1 MTEPRQRPEGERAVS
16 ERAVSERSA
25 SDPSASER
33 AESELVEFVRSID
46 VRAPE
51 SLHSQVQ
58 ALVADASRRKG
69 RRGTGHRRSPALAR
83 YSIAAA
89 LAAAVAA
96 IAIAIGLSGGGN
108 GGSGPFIGPT
118 SALTLGRSTAA
129 APRKTPGTAHLAA
142 AVDGVAFPYW
152 EDRFGWRS
160 TGTRRDYVNGRAV
173 TTVFYADRRGRQI
186 GYAIVAGT
194 PAPTQDR
201 GAIAWRDGA
210 RFRVLQLHGATV
222 VSWLRD
228 GHLCVVAGRGVSAA
242 TLLALASWHDRAS
255 VA

>member
-1 MTEPRQRPEGERAVS
+1 MTEPRERPEG

-69 RRGTGHRRSPALAR
+69 RRGTGHRRAPAFAS
-83 YSIAAA
+83 YAIAGA
-89 LAAAVAA
+89 LAAAAA
-96 IAIAIGLSGGGN
+96 AIAIGLSGGSN
-108 GGSGPFIGPT
+108 GPFIRPT

-129 APRKTPGTAHLAA
+129 APRKAPGTAQLAA
-142 AVDGVAFPYW
+142 AVEGVAFPYW

-173 TTVFYADRRGRQI
+173 TTVFYADHRGRQI

-242 TLLALASWHDRAS
+242 TLLALASWHDRVS

>member
-1 MTEPRQRPEGERAVS
+1 
-16 ERAVSERSA
+16 VSERSA

-69 RRGTGHRRSPALAR
+69 RRGPGHRRAPAFAR
-83 YSIAAA
+83 YAIAGA

-108 GGSGPFIGPT
+108 GPFIGPT

-129 APRKTPGTAHLAA
+129 APRKTPGTAQLAA
-142 AVDGVAFPYW
+142 AVEGVAFPYW

-160 TGTRRDYVNGRAV
+160 TGTRRDTVNGRAV

-201 GAIAWRDGA
+201 GAIAWRNGT
-210 RFRVLQLHGATV
+210 RFRVLQLGGATV

-242 TLLALASWHDRAS
+242 TLLALASWHDRGS

>member
-1 MTEPRQRPEGERAVS
+1 MSQPRQRPEAERA
-16 ERAVSERSA
+16 ASERSA
-25 SDPSASER
+25 FER
-33 AESELVEFVRSID
+33 SESELVEFVRSID

-51 SLHSQVQ
+51 SLHSRVQ

-69 RRGTGHRRSPALAR
+69 RRGTGHRRAPAFAN
-83 YSIAAA
+83 YAIAGA

-96 IAIAIGLSGGGN
+96 IAISIGLSGGGN
-108 GGSGPFIGPT
+108 GPFIRQA

-129 APRKTPGTAHLAA
+129 APRENHNSAQLAA

-201 GAIAWRDGA
+201 GAIAWRDGT
-210 RFRVLQLHGATV
+210 RFRVLQLDGATV

-242 TLLALASWHDRAS
+242 TLLALASWHDRGSDA
-255 VA
+255 

>member
-1 MTEPRQRPEGERAVS
+1 MTEPRQRPEGERA
-16 ERAVSERSA
+16 ASERSA
-25 SDPSASER
+25 SER
-33 AESELVEFVRSID
+33 AASELVEFVRTID
-46 VRAPE
+46 VRAPD
-51 SLHSQVQ
+51 SLHTQVQ

-69 RRGTGHRRSPALAR
+69 RPRIGHRRSPALAN
-83 YSIAAA
+83 YAIAGA
-89 LAAAVAA
+89 LAAAAAA
-96 IAIAIGLSGGGN
+96 IAIAIALSGGGN
-108 GGSGPFIGPT
+108 GPFIRQA
-118 SALTLGRSTAA
+118 SALTLDRPTSA
-129 APRKTPGTAHLAA
+129 APSENPHNSTQLAA
-142 AVDGVAFPYW
+142 AVQGVAFPYW
-152 EDRFGWRS
+152 EERFGWRS
-160 TGTRRDYVNGRAV
+160 TGTRQDTVNGRAV

-201 GAIAWRDGA
+201 GAIAWRNGT

-242 TLLALASWHDRAS
+242 TLLALASWHDRGS

>member
-1 MTEPRQRPEGERAVS
+1 MTEPSQRPEGERAAS
-16 ERAVSERSA
+16 ERAA
-25 SDPSASER
+25 SGPSASER

-69 RRGTGHRRSPALAR
+69 RRGTGHRRAPAFAR
-83 YSIAAA
+83 YAIAGA

-96 IAIAIGLSGGGN
+96 SAIAIGLSGGGN
-108 GGSGPFIGPT
+108 SNGPFIRQA

-173 TTVFYADRRGRQI
+173 TTVFYADHRGRQI

-201 GAIAWRDGA
+201 GAIAWRNGT
-210 RFRVLQLHGATV
+210 RFRVLQLDGATV

-242 TLLALASWHDRAS
+242 TLLALASWHDRVS

>member
-1 MTEPRQRPEGERAVS
+1 MTEPRQRPEG

-69 RRGTGHRRSPALAR
+69 RRGTGHRRAPAFAS
-83 YSIAAA
+83 YAIAGA

-96 IAIAIGLSGGGN
+96 SAIAIGLSGGGN
-108 GGSGPFIGPT
+108 SNGPFIREA

-160 TGTRRDYVNGRAV
+160 TGTRRDHVNGRAV
-173 TTVFYADRRGRQI
+173 TTVFYADHRGRQI

-201 GAIAWRDGA
+201 GAIAWRNGT
-210 RFRVLQLHGATV
+210 RFRVLQLDGATV
-222 VSWLRD
+222 VSWLRY

-242 TLLALASWHDRAS
+242 TRLALASWHDRAS

>member
-1 MTEPRQRPEGERAVS
+1 MTEPSQRPEGERA
-16 ERAVSERSA
+16 
-25 SDPSASER
+25 ASER

-69 RRGTGHRRSPALAR
+69 RRGTGHRRAPAFAN
-83 YSIAAA
+83 YAIAGA

-96 IAIAIGLSGGGN
+96 IAISIGLSGGGN
-108 GGSGPFIGPT
+108 GPFIRQA

-129 APRKTPGTAHLAA
+129 APRENHNSAQLAA
-142 AVDGVAFPYW
+142 AVEGVAFPYW
-152 EDRFGWRS
+152 EERFGWRS
-160 TGTRRDYVNGRAV
+160 TGTRHDHVNGRAV
-173 TTVFYADRRGRQI
+173 TTVFYADQHGRQI

-194 PAPTQDR
+194 PAPTQGR
-201 GAIAWRDGA
+201 GAIAWRNGT

-228 GHLCVVAGRGVSAA
+228 GHLCVVAGRGVSGA
-242 TLLALASWHDRAS
+242 TLLALASWHDRGS

>member
-1 MTEPRQRPEGERAVS
+1 MTEPRQRPDGERA
-16 ERAVSERSA
+16 ASERSA
-25 SDPSASER
+25 FER

-51 SLHSQVQ
+51 SLHREVQ
-58 ALVADASRRKG
+58 ALVGDASRRKG
-69 RRGTGHRRSPALAR
+69 RLRMGHRRSPALAG
-83 YSIAAA
+83 YAFAGA

-108 GGSGPFIGPT
+108 GQFIRQA
-118 SALTLGRSTAA
+118 SALTLAPATAA
-129 APRKTPGTAHLAA
+129 APRENPHSSGQLTA
-142 AVDGVAFPYW
+142 AVEGVAFPYW

-160 TGTRRDYVNGRAV
+160 TGTRSDRVNGRAV
-173 TTVFYADRRGRQI
+173 TTVFYADRVGRQI

-194 PAPTQDR
+194 PAPKQDR
-201 GAIAWRDGA
+201 GAIAWRNGT

-222 VSWLRD
+222 LSWLRD
-228 GHLCVVAGRGVSAA
+228 GRLCVVAGRGVSGE
-242 TLLALASWHDRAS
+242 TLLALASWHPRGA

>member
-1 MTEPRQRPEGERAVS
+1 
-16 ERAVSERSA
+16 VSERSA

-51 SLHSQVQ
+51 SLHSRVQ

-69 RRGTGHRRSPALAR
+69 RRGTGHRRAPAFAR
-83 YSIAAA
+83 YAIAGA

-96 IAIAIGLSGGGN
+96 SAIAIGLSGGSN
-108 GGSGPFIGPT
+108 GPFIRPT

-160 TGTRRDYVNGRAV
+160 TGTRRDHVNGRAV
-173 TTVFYADRRGRQI
+173 TTVFYADHRGRQI

-201 GAIAWRDGA
+201 GAIAWRNGT
-210 RFRVLQLHGATV
+210 RFRVLQLDGATV

-242 TLLALASWHDRAS
+242 TLLALASWHDRVS

>member
-51 SLHSQVQ
+51 SLHSRVQ

-69 RRGTGHRRSPALAR
+69 RRGTGHRRAPAFAR
-83 YSIAAA
+83 YAIAGA
-89 LAAAVAA
+89 LAAAVVAS
-96 IAIAIGLSGGGN
+96 AIAIGLSGGSN
-108 GGSGPFIGPT
+108 GPFIRPT

-160 TGTRRDYVNGRAV
+160 TGTRSDRVNGRAV
-173 TTVFYADRRGRQI
+173 TTVFYADRAGRQI

-201 GAIAWRDGA
+201 GAIAWRDGT
-210 RFRVLQLHGATV
+210 RFRVLQLDGATV

-242 TLLALASWHDRAS
+242 MLLALASWHDRGS

>member
-1 MTEPRQRPEGERAVS
+1 MTEPRQRPES
-16 ERAVSERSA
+16 ERAASERA
-25 SDPSASER
+25 ASER

-51 SLHSQVQ
+51 SLHNQVQ
-58 ALVADASRRKG
+58 ALVAEASRRKG
-69 RRGTGHRRSPALAR
+69 RRGTGHRRAPAFAS
-83 YSIAAA
+83 YAIAGA

-96 IAIAIGLSGGGN
+96 IAIAIGLSGA
-108 GGSGPFIGPT
+108 GSNGPFIRQA

-129 APRKTPGTAHLAA
+129 APREKPGTAQLAA

-152 EDRFGWRS
+152 EERFGWRS
-160 TGTRRDYVNGRAV
+160 TGTRHDHVNGRAV
-173 TTVFYADRRGRQI
+173 TTVFYADHHGRQI

-194 PAPTQDR
+194 PAPKQDR
-201 GAIAWRDGA
+201 GAIAWRNGT
-210 RFRVLQLHGATV
+210 RFRVLQLDGATV

-242 TLLALASWHDRAS
+242 MLLALASWHDRGS

>member
-1 MTEPRQRPEGERAVS
+1 MTEPRQRPEGERAAS
-16 ERAVSERSA
+16 ER
-25 SDPSASER
+25 SASER

-51 SLHSQVQ
+51 SLHSRVQ

-69 RRGTGHRRSPALAR
+69 RRGPGHRRAPAFAR
-83 YSIAAA
+83 YAIAGA

-108 GGSGPFIGPT
+108 GPFIGPT

-129 APRKTPGTAHLAA
+129 APRENPHNSARLAA
-142 AVDGVAFPYW
+142 AVEGVAFPYW
-152 EDRFGWRS
+152 EERFGWRS
-160 TGTRRDYVNGRAV
+160 TGTRHDHVNGRAV

-194 PAPTQDR
+194 AAPKQDQ
-201 GAIAWRDGA
+201 GAVASRNGT
-210 RFRVLQLHGATV
+210 RFRVLQLDGATV

-242 TLLALASWHDRAS
+242 TLLALASWHDRGSDA
-255 VA
+255 

>member
-1 MTEPRQRPEGERAVS
+1 MTEPRQRPEG

-69 RRGTGHRRSPALAR
+69 RRGTGHRRAPAGYA
-83 YSIAAA
+83 IAGA

-108 GGSGPFIGPT
+108 GASGPFIGQA

-160 TGTRRDYVNGRAV
+160 TGTRRDHVNGRAV
-173 TTVFYADRRGRQI
+173 TTVFYADHRGRQI

-201 GAIAWRDGA
+201 GAIAWRNGT
-210 RFRVLQLHGATV
+210 RFRVLQLDGATV

-242 TLLALASWHDRAS
+242 MLLALASWHDRGS

>member
-1 MTEPRQRPEGERAVS
+1 MTEPRERPEGERAVS

-51 SLHSQVQ
+51 SLHSRVQ

-69 RRGTGHRRSPALAR
+69 RRGTGHRRAPAFAR
-83 YSIAAA
+83 YAIAGA

-96 IAIAIGLSGGGN
+96 SAIAIGLSGGGN
-108 GGSGPFIGPT
+108 SNGPFIREA

-160 TGTRRDYVNGRAV
+160 TGTRRDHVNGRAV

-194 PAPTQDR
+194 AAPKQDQ
-201 GAIAWRDGA
+201 GAVASRNGT
-210 RFRVLQLHGATV
+210 RFRVLQLDGATV

-242 TLLALASWHDRAS
+242 TLLALASWHDRVS